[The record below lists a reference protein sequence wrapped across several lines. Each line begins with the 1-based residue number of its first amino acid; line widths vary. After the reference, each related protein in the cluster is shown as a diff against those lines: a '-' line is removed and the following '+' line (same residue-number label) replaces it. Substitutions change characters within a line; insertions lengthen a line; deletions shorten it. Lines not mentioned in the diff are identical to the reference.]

1 MGLIPRVLQA
11 VRGVRAHSFLSD
23 AADPRPAQ
31 TRKLRQILER
41 NAKTE
46 IGRAL
51 GFDQIR
57 TLEEYQA
64 AVPIR
69 TYADHEP
76 LIRRTMAGERGLL
89 TADAPIFYSQ
99 SGGTTGTPKVT
110 LVTPSYRAE
119 YMETVHLFAYH
130 LQKQFPKLIDGRI
143 LYFVG
148 AALETA
154 PDGVPMGSLSGFN
167 YTAVPKVFQRK
178 YALPTEVARIADL
191 TERYRTVLRISAP
204 MDVSWVVSI
213 TPASLRMLGQT
224 LDEWGDGLIRAI
236 RDDGHTAEAAR
247 LDTIF
252 QREGRLRA
260 TDLWPQLQVATCWH
274 AAAAGTYLRGLDR
287 WFGDT
292 PTHDAIYAASEG
304 WFNIPYSRDVLGG
317 TLAFR
322 SHVFEFREE
331 DAGDEAP
338 WVFCDELT
346 AGRNYEVALT
356 ASCGLYR
363 YAIRDVVTVTD
374 HVERVPVLHFSHKAG
389 LAWSFVGENMKEAHV
404 TRAMSAAA
412 DACGEPEGFTLVPD
426 GTVQPA
432 RYRLIVEGAAPG
444 LTDAF
449 DAALRKE
456 NWGYDRHLR
465 DGFLAPL
472 VVDEAPSGTFRTW
485 WQGRIDA
492 GGQDAQI
499 KPLHLCP
506 DADRAPTW
514 ER

>member
-1 MGLIPRVLQA
+1 MGLLPKVLQA
-11 VRGVRAHSFLSD
+11 VRGVRARSFLRD
-23 AADPRPAQ
+23 AADPRAAQ
-31 TRKLRQILER
+31 QRKLLQILGR
-41 NAKTE
+41 NAHTE
-46 IGRAL
+46 IGREL
-51 GFDQIR
+51 GFPKIR
-57 TLEEYQA
+57 TMDAYRA
-64 AVPIR
+64 AVPVR
-69 TYADHEP
+69 SYADHEP

-99 SGGTTGTPKVT
+99 SGGTTGAPKVT
-110 LVTPSYRAE
+110 LVTASYRAE

-130 LQKQFPKLIDGRI
+130 LQRQYPKLIDGKI

-167 YTAVPKVFQRK
+167 YTAVPRVFQRK

-191 TERYRTVLRISAP
+191 TERYREVLRIAAP

-224 LDEWGDGLIRAI
+224 LDAWGEGLIQAI

-247 LDTIF
+247 LDAVF
-252 QREGRLRA
+252 QRDGRLRA
-260 TDLWPQLQVATCWH
+260 TDLWPGLQVATCWH

-304 WFNIPYSRDVLGG
+304 WFNIPYARDVLGG
-317 TLAFR
+317 MLAFR
-322 SHVFEFREE
+322 SHVFEFRDE
-331 DAGDEAP
+331 DAGADGP
-338 WVFCDELT
+338 WLWCDELQ

-363 YAIRDVVTVTD
+363 YAIGDVVTVTD

-389 LAWSFVGENMKEAHV
+389 LAWSFVGENMSEAHV
-404 TRAMSAAA
+404 TRAMAAAA
-412 DACGEPEGFTLVPD
+412 DARGEPEGFTVVPD
-426 GTVQPA
+426 GSVQPA

-444 LTDAF
+444 LGEAF
-449 DAALRKE
+449 EAALRQE

-472 VVDEAPSGTFRTW
+472 RVDEAPPGTFRGW
-485 WQGRIDA
+485 WQSRIDG

-506 DADRAPTW
+506 DVDRAPTW
-514 ER
+514 ED